1 MPGTGYSIHAIA
13 AASGAVLAE
22 TGPES
27 IGYVIIAIGLV
38 GLGLALVMLT
48 IVSQRRRREDHH

>member
-1 MPGTGYSIHAIA
+1 MPHPGHATI
-13 AASGAVLAE
+13 SELTDPGMLAE

-38 GLGLALVMLT
+38 GLGLALVMLMVVT
-48 IVSQRRRREDHH
+48 RRRQHHR

>member
-1 MPGTGYSIHAIA
+1 MPHPGHATILEL
-13 AASGAVLAE
+13 ASLGMLAE

-38 GLGLALVMLT
+38 GLGLALVMLM
-48 IVSQRRRREDHH
+48 VVNRRRQRHR

>member
-1 MPGTGYSIHAIA
+1 MSTSIVHT
-13 AASGAVLAE
+13 SRMLAE

-38 GLGLALVMLT
+38 GLGLALVMLM
-48 IVSQRRRREDHH
+48 VVRRRQRNHH

>member
-1 MPGTGYSIHAIA
+1 MPISGHAMILALRSAGT
-13 AASGAVLAE
+13 LAE

-38 GLGLALVMLT
+38 GLGLSLGMLLVVT
-48 IVSQRRRREDHH
+48 RRRQHRR